1 MTCCLGQCP
10 WSPSPPACSGGR
22 AHSVGREFALG
33 DPPCWRGLTSP
44 SASQSHSGFRSPL
57 GEKNRKKHVS
67 TGFQSEKSQKTAWL
81 FLRLTG
87 LMLGMTWTLTL
98 HWTPGVEP
106 CFHQLISHFDIFN
119 ASDHS
124 KGEMSLPQ
132 KKNCTVKLEL
142 KFVVTT
148 PVSFCVRQTEPVWA
162 TCGIMLG
169 SCPARTHVHGGVDLC
184 DSFILCGELIN
195 LHAVTDQLAH
205 DLDLQLVQFAPVH
218 SIRLGNDGDD
228 VHLHRKV

>member
-10 WSPSPPACSGGR
+10 WNPSPPACSDGR
-22 AHSVGREFALG
+22 ARNVEREFALG

-44 SASQSHSGFRSPL
+44 SASQNHSGFHSPL
-57 GEKNRKKHVS
+57 GERTERSTLNWFPNWEITKDSVAFPPADWANVGYDVNTHPALNPRGRAVLSPTYFPLWHFQRFRPQRRGDESATEKK
-67 TGFQSEKSQKTAWL
+67 T
-81 FLRLTG
+81 
-87 LMLGMTWTLTL
+87 
-98 HWTPGVEP
+98 
-106 CFHQLISHFDIFN
+106 N
-119 ASDHS
+119 
-124 KGEMSLPQ
+124 
-132 KKNCTVKLEL
+132 TVKLIWNHIQV
-142 KFVVTT
+142 FG
-148 PVSFCVRQTEPVWA
+148 VRQTEPVWA

-169 SCPARTHVHGGVDLC
+169 WCPARTHVHGGVDLC

-218 SIRLGNDGDD
+218 GIRLGNDGDD